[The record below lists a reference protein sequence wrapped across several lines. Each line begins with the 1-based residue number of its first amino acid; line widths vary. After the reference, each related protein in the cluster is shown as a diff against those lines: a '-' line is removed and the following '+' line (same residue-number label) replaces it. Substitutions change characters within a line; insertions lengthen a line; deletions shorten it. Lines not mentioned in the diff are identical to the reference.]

1 MNILRLEEHPEH
13 TIILAEWIFNEWG
26 RNLPNG
32 SVSRAE
38 KALSTTPDTTGLPV
52 SFIALREERP
62 AGVAR
67 LVKHDMDT
75 RKDLSPW
82 LASVFVPVEY
92 RRRGIGTELCKTA
105 VAEAKNLGFAKLFL
119 FTPDKESFYTRQG
132 WNTIERVTYKDKQ
145 VVVMQIEFGK

>member
-1 MNILRLEEHPEH
+1 MKIVRLEEFPEH
-13 TIILAEWIFNEWG
+13 ILTVAEWLYKEWG

-32 SVSRAE
+32 SVTRAE
-38 KALSTTPDTTGLPV
+38 EALSTTPDTSGLPV
-52 SFIALREERP
+52 SFTALSEGIP
-62 AGVAR
+62 VGVAR
-67 LVKHDMDT
+67 LVKHDMDIQ
-75 RKDLSPW
+75 KGLSPW

-92 RRRGIGTELCKTA
+92 RGRGIGTELCKMA

-132 WNTIERVTYKDKQ
+132 WNTIECVIYKDKQ